1 MPWRCPVCQTEV
13 RHSALDEQPRVGL
26 YRCHVCRLELT
37 FDRDTERMAVAPLEV
52 DHLVEQPQPRARTIP
67 TPVTVHRKK
76 GRAAKSKGRKPAA
89 RKPAKRKQAK
99 PKHK

>member
-37 FDRDTERMAVAPLEV
+37 FDRDTERMTVAPLEI
-52 DHLVEQPQPRARTIP
+52 DHSIEPPPPVRARTIP
-67 TPVTVHRKK
+67 TPLTVRKK
-76 GRAAKSKGRKPAA
+76 VRAAKPKRRKPAA
-89 RKPAKRKQAK
+89 AKVIRKKK
-99 PKHK
+99 PSHK